1 MAGVPAQADR
11 ETMTGED
18 LLGLGD
24 IGPCE
29 LVDGRI
35 LPMTPTAWKHGR
47 IELRLAAR
55 LDAFVSG
62 RGLGW
67 VMTGEVGIY
76 TARDPDRVR
85 GADIVFL
92 SRARA
97 PTEPSAGFLE
107 AAPDLVAEIVSPS
120 DRWQDV
126 RQKIDEY
133 FAIGVEQVW
142 IVEPENRLVVV
153 YSSATTANRYAEE
166 DVLDGTGA
174 VAGFQLAIRDLFV

>member
-1 MAGVPAQADR
+1 MAGVPVQTPS
-11 ETMTGED
+11 ETLTGQD
-18 LLGLGD
+18 LLRLGD
-24 IGPCE
+24 LGPCE

-35 LPMTPTAWKHGR
+35 VPMTPTAWKHGR

-55 LDAFVSG
+55 LDHFVAS

-76 TARDPDRVR
+76 TRRDPDRVR

-92 SRARA
+92 SGARA
-97 PTEPSAGFLE
+97 PEEPSPGYLDT
-107 AAPDLVAEIVSPS
+107 APDLVAEIVSPS

-126 RQKIDEY
+126 RQKIEEY
-133 FAIGVEQVW
+133 FSIGVEQVW

-153 YSSATTANRYAEE
+153 YSSSTVATRYSEQ
-166 DVLDGTGA
+166 DILLGTGA
-174 VAGFQLAIRDLFV
+174 VTGFQLAVGDLFA